1 MKIYD
6 LPTLTILRFSNHTI
20 VCFKLWWY
28 ASERL
33 YFLWTY
39 TLHLMMILYHPIN
52 PKLDLD
58 PNPKWK
64 VAPICTWKQLWKDRS
79 KSNDRTG
86 GSKLYYIKLSERVF
100 IMWSHMQQTQIILHI
115 RAISYGF
122 TFSPKPWSHDKI
134 QILLHFEFARNPNY
148 TTFSRKRKILAR
160 KCSII
165 WVSSKF
171 KMK

>member
-6 LPTLTILRFSNHTI
+6 LPTLTILRFSNHAI

-100 IMWSHMQQTQIILHI
+100 IMWQHIQPTQIILH
-115 RAISYGF
+115 
-122 TFSPKPWSHDKI
+122 KI
-134 QILLHFEFARNPNY
+134 APLSLTGVIIKWKKKVEKMEKIDRKMEF
-148 TTFSRKRKILAR
+148 
-160 KCSII
+160 
-165 WVSSKF
+165 
-171 KMK
+171 